1 MSRKMVAKLKNTH
14 TMTAYQE
21 FKKEMCQKHFGID
34 SINIGH
40 ENYFIFLRDMDAA
53 PPNYE
58 PINDDD
64 QEREL
69 DAIDRDCERYHA
81 RKDD

>member
-1 MSRKMVAKLKNTH
+1 MSRKTVAKLKNTH
-14 TMTAYQE
+14 TMTAYQK
-21 FKKEMCQKHFGID
+21 FKTDLCQKHFGID

-53 PPNYE
+53 PANYE
-58 PINDDD
+58 SIDDDD

-69 DAIDRDCERYHA
+69 DAIDRDCERYHS

>member
-1 MSRKMVAKLKNTH
+1 MSRKMVVKLKNTH
-14 TMTAYQE
+14 TMTPYQK
-21 FKKEMCQKHFGID
+21 FKTDLCQKHFGID

-53 PPNYE
+53 PANYE
-58 PINDDD
+58 PINEDDE
-64 QEREL
+64 EREL